1 MLDMLFIFIL
11 KKIPFMKHTHT
22 VYKIKL
28 HIEIQPTRNKYT
40 SLFQQLIIMRHS
52 NWLIFAI

>member
-11 KKIPFMKHTHT
+11 KKIHFMKHT

-40 SLFQQLIIMRHS
+40 TQAYFNNLLSYGIQIG
-52 NWLIFAI
+52 